1 MIFFSLFPIIQ
12 YILRLK
18 QGTGRGWQWRM
29 CKMVLLRKEP
39 WLPKT
44 KPLQITNPL
53 PPRLTLLHGVIYY
66 GRVCMVWM
74 FISFVLNTHIKEN
87 QANTKIKI

>member
-39 WLPKT
+39 WLQKT
-44 KPLQITNPL
+44 KPLQITNL
-53 PPRLTLLHGVIYY
+53 PPPSHPPAWRDILRPGVFGLDVYIF
-66 GRVCMVWM
+66 C
-74 FISFVLNTHIKEN
+74 
-87 QANTKIKI
+87 A